1 MSSEGMAAWIAAFGA
16 RLPTR
21 RPLKI
26 ADVGSGTG
34 RFTPALAEAFGGPVY
49 GVEPAA
55 RMRAVAERDAA
66 HPHVAYR
73 PGRCESIP
81 LGDDAVDAAILFGV
95 WHHVDDKAEA
105 AHELFRIVSGG
116 GSLLVRTTSRDR
128 FPELW
133 WYEHFPRAREI
144 DVAMAAPLA
153 STVSTLGALFFGEV
167 MQIPPCVLCWYQR
180 ICMFP
185 LVLILPVGLF
195 PLDRRVVR
203 YALPLAAIGWLIA
216 VFHVLL
222 VAGVIPESLKP
233 CTQGVPCSQQF
244 ITWFGFINIPLL
256 AAIAFSTIIALL
268 LAAHCRGSK

>member
-1 MSSEGMAAWIAAFGA
+1 VGRVDYDNRLHTIFSSAARMAPEAVAAWIAAFGA

-34 RFTPALAEAFGGPVY
+34 RFTPSLAEAFGGPVD

-66 HPHVAYR
+66 HPHVRYR

-95 WHHVDDKAEA
+95 WHHVDHKAEA
-105 AHELFRIVSGG
+105 AHELFRIVCGG
-116 GSLLVRTTSRDR
+116 GTLLVRTTSRDR

-144 DVAMAAPLA
+144 DLAMAAPLA
-153 STVSTLGALFFGEV
+153 STVSTLGEA
-167 MQIPPCVLCWYQR
+167 
-180 ICMFP
+180 
-185 LVLILPVGLF
+185 
-195 PLDRRVVR
+195 
-203 YALPLAAIGWLIA
+203 GWDLIA
-216 VFHVLL
+216 VDEVNPVGRPVTCAEDFARLQSRVLSTFEHLSDKEIELGFATLAAVVARNADRLAPRLPTDLL
-222 VAGVIPESLKP
+222 VFTK
-233 CTQGVPCSQQF
+233 
-244 ITWFGFINIPLL
+244 
-256 AAIAFSTIIALL
+256 AALDL
-268 LAAHCRGSK
+268 GS